1 MVSAGE
7 HKKHTDYEKEVTAWK
22 DHVLEAVRLQSD
34 ADKAA
39 IQIIKTVAPNAI
51 ASQQD
56 GVLTFKPLSARDKDK
71 LAAAFNA
78 AIGDL
83 IHDSLSKKLAIMQN
97 CFEGRSQPALA
108 ELLDTI
114 IWLAEKRAL
123 GLDISIPASCLE
135 RVVEAVTVA
144 ECEGVFAFLDSRI
157 SFFKHPQARHQCQF
171 ALLRTGNTLLR
182 RLSKSHNAMLCG
194 RILLFLAKL
203 LPLTEKSGVNL
214 HGSFNTQN
222 VTPIADVQEGAVDS
236 EGNPVDV
243 DFYKTFWGLQAYFNN
258 PALALSPA
266 SWAKVSA
273 EIRKVL
279 GKFKSVEVSITETAP
294 ESGRKSD
301 GLGISVKYLSSSR
314 LLGLQ
319 LRDATL
325 RRHFLLQCLIL
336 MHWCENPHQKEAVVG
351 SAKGLKGRPLED
363 LQALKNQV
371 YGALEATPERGAEF
385 AAAIR
390 HLMSWE
396 DSWAAWKKG
405 GCPDFQKPPLAMPAD
420 APPAD
425 QLVPPHKKRRISS
438 EAYYG
443 IRVGT
448 EELDRLWNISE
459 DNLSM
464 LSAADRGGFK
474 SLRQLMDPVINEL
487 NEGGDGDEQFKASR
501 NKVYSWKA
509 LRVLA
514 RENLPVFA
522 QTVQRGGDLEVAA
535 RALYPAECPPAPAP
549 APTTSTPAPSGAL
562 QQSGQAHAADDS
574 PQVLQEKP
582 AADTTRTEQTSMDT
596 AQHQAETGNPAPVA
610 ENEADER
617 GVAVDTDIAM
627 AEASARG
634 ADDVVV
640 QPSNGKDLEGVAI
653 SPAGEAAQ
661 KSAEMQPSSGAA
673 ATEVQKQPADA
684 VEAAV
689 GGELVA
695 TNGEGTSGIAV
706 KAEVAD
712 APEGA
717 VKEEDQ

>member
-1 MVSAGE
+1 M
-7 HKKHTDYEKEVTAWK
+7 
-22 DHVLEAVRLQSD
+22 
-34 ADKAA
+34 
-39 IQIIKTVAPNAI
+39 
-51 ASQQD
+51 
-56 GVLTFKPLSARDKDK
+56 
-71 LAAAFNA
+71 
-78 AIGDL
+78 
-83 IHDSLSKKLAIMQN
+83 
-97 CFEGRSQPALA
+97 
-108 ELLDTI
+108 
-114 IWLAEKRAL
+114 
-123 GLDISIPASCLE
+123 
-135 RVVEAVTVA
+135 
-144 ECEGVFAFLDSRI
+144 
-157 SFFKHPQARHQCQF
+157 
-171 ALLRTGNTLLR
+171 
-182 RLSKSHNAMLCG
+182 
-194 RILLFLAKL
+194 
-203 LPLTEKSGVNL
+203 
-214 HGSFNTQN
+214 
-222 VTPIADVQEGAVDS
+222 
-236 EGNPVDV
+236 
-243 DFYKTFWGLQAYFNN
+243 
-258 PALALSPA
+258 
-266 SWAKVSA
+266 
-273 EIRKVL
+273 
-279 GKFKSVEVSITETAP
+279 
-294 ESGRKSD
+294 
-301 GLGISVKYLSSSR
+301 
-314 LLGLQ
+314 
-319 LRDATL
+319 
-325 RRHFLLQCLIL
+325 
-336 MHWCENPHQKEAVVG
+336 G